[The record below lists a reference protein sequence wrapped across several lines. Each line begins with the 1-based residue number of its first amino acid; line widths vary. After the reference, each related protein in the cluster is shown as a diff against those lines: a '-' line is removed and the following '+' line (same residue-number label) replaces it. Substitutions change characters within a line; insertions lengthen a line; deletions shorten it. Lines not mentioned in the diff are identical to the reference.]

1 MKILFATKN
10 KGKYKEV
17 KNIFSDLDIELLSLN
32 DFDDAFDVVEDG
44 KTFEEN
50 ALKKAVETYSHFN
63 IPVISDDSGLV
74 VEQLNGEPGI
84 YSARYSEENATDE
97 KNNLKLLEELK
108 SFPEPHKAKFVCAAV
123 YLDSKNNIITNGE
136 IKGQIISEP
145 RGNNG
150 FGYDPLFLPDGFD
163 KTTAELPPE
172 TKNKISHR
180 AKAFGKLKQLLKS
193 EGLI

>member
-17 KNIFSDLDIELLSLN
+17 KNIFSGFDIELLSLN
-32 DFDDAFDVVEDG
+32 DFDDATHVVEDG

-50 ALKKAVETYSHFN
+50 ALKKAAETYSHFN

-84 YSARYSEENATDE
+84 YSARYSGVDATDK
-97 KNNLKLLEELK
+97 KNNSKLLEELK
-108 SFPEPHKAKFVCAAV
+108 SFPEPHNAKFVCAAV

-163 KTTAELPPE
+163 KTTAELSPE
-172 TKNKISHR
+172 IKNKISHR

>member
-1 MKILFATKN
+1 
-10 KGKYKEV
+10 
-17 KNIFSDLDIELLSLN
+17 
-32 DFDDAFDVVEDG
+32 
-44 KTFEEN
+44 
-50 ALKKAVETYSHFN
+50 
-63 IPVISDDSGLV
+63 LV

-84 YSARYSEENATDE
+84 YSARYSGVDATDE

>member
-17 KNIFSDLDIELLSLN
+17 KNIFSGCDIELLSLN
-32 DFDDAFDVVEDG
+32 DFNDAIDVVEDG

-50 ALKKAVETYSHFN
+50 ALKKAVETYSYFKL
-63 IPVISDDSGLV
+63 PVISDDSGLV

-84 YSARYSEENATDE
+84 YSSRYSGVDTTDK
-97 KNNLKLLEELK
+97 KNNLKLLEKLK
-108 SFPEPHKAKFVCAAV
+108 SFPEPHNAKFVCAAV
-123 YLDSKNNIITNGE
+123 YLDSKNNIVTSGE
-136 IKGQIISEP
+136 IDGRIISEP
-145 RGNNG
+145 RGTNG
-150 FGYDPLFLPDGFD
+150 FGYDPLFLPEGFD
-163 KTTAELPPE
+163 KTTAELSPE
-172 TKNKISHR
+172 IKNKISHR